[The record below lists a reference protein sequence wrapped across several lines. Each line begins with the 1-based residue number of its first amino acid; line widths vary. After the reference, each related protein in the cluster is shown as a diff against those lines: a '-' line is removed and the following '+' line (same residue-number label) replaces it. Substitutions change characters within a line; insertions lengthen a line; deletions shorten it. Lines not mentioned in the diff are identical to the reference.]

1 MLNVIL
7 HSPCKWVHLPI
18 CCYHYLL
25 IIPVAKYV
33 YCSMELKEK
42 GHRLKLPLTHNHFHP
57 LKRREN
63 SQDSL
68 LKGLF
73 GFDFAIVVVD
83 YSIKSL
89 GQM

>member
-1 MLNVIL
+1 
-7 HSPCKWVHLPI
+7 
-18 CCYHYLL
+18 
-25 IIPVAKYV
+25 
-33 YCSMELKEK
+33 MELKEK

-73 GFDFAIVVVD
+73 RFDFAIVVVD